1 MAKTIVHKTTA
12 IVEAKEESEQVVGLV
27 QIKQLSALTKDKKGK
42 YLCCEQDTPLF
53 YSIIKETALHFAQAY
68 PL

>member
-53 YSIIKETALHFAQAY
+53 YVNGG
-68 PL
+68 